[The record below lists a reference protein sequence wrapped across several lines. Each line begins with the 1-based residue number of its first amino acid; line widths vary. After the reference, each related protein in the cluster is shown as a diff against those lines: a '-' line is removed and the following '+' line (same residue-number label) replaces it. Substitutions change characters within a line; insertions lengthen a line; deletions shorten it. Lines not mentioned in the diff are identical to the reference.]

1 MRPKGGEQLRE
12 YETTFVLDAGLEE
25 EALTGEIQR
34 VEEIITAG
42 GGEVTKVER
51 WGIKRFAY
59 LLKKRRQGY
68 YVHIRFSAPQKL
80 PRELESFYKLNE
92 QVLRYLTVLSQ
103 PLKERPAATAEAP
116 ARDKVEDQAVI
127 PEKVGEASTPPPEPS
142 QPQTDDER

>member
-25 EALTGEIQR
+25 EALTKEIQR
-34 VEEIITAG
+34 VEETIAAG
-42 GGEVTKVER
+42 GGEVTRVER

-59 LLKKRRQGY
+59 LLEKRRQGY

-103 PLKERPAATAEAP
+103 PLKERPAATPKAP
-116 ARDKVEDQAVI
+116 PREETKERIAA
-127 PEKVGEASTPPPEPS
+127 PEKEEASSSPPEAS
-142 QPQTDDER
+142 QPQTDNER

>member
-1 MRPKGGEQLRE
+1 MRE

-25 EALTGEIQR
+25 EALTRQIQR
-34 VEEIITAG
+34 VEETIAAG

-68 YVHIRFSAPQKL
+68 YVHIRFSAPQGV

-92 QVLRYLTVLSQ
+92 EVLRYLTVLAQ
-103 PLKERPAATAEAP
+103 PLKERPALTPEVAVREGV
-116 ARDKVEDQAVI
+116 KDQAARTDREREI
-127 PEKVGEASTPPPEPS
+127 PPSLPQTS
-142 QPQTDDER
+142 QP